1 MNIRILK
8 KGDLIL
14 LLSVGIIIVL
24 LLLWNNFSV
33 ASGNNHLIAEV
44 RKDGELVK
52 KIDLNEVS
60 EPEYI
65 YFEEGIRQTIV
76 AEKGRIRFLE
86 SDCRDKI
93 CVKAG
98 WLTKAGDK
106 AVCMPAKTIIKING
120 ESRQTDSIAF

>member
-1 MNIRILK
+1 MLK

-14 LLSVGIIIVL
+14 LLGVGLIIVL
-24 LLLWNNFSV
+24 LLLWNNIPA
-33 ASGNNHLIAEV
+33 ASGNRLIAEV

-65 YFEEGIRQTIV
+65 YFEEDIHQTILV
-76 AEKGRIRFLE
+76 EKGRIRFLE

-120 ESRQTDSIAF
+120 ESQQTDSIAF

>member
-1 MNIRILK
+1 MNIRMLK

-14 LLSVGIIIVL
+14 FLGVGLIIVL
-24 LLLWNNFSV
+24 LLLWNNLST
-33 ASGNNHLIAEV
+33 ASGNHLIAEV

-52 KIDLNEVS
+52 KIDLDKVS
-60 EPEYI
+60 EPEHI
-65 YFEEGIRQTIV
+65 YFEEGIHQTILV
-76 AEKGRIRFLE
+76 EKGRIRFLE

-93 CVKAG
+93 CVQAG

-120 ESRQTDSIAF
+120 ESQQTDSIAF